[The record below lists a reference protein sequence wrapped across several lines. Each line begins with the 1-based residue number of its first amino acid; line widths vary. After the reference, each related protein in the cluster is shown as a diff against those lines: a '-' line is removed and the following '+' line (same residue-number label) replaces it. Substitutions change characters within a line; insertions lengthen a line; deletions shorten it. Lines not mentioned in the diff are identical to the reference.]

1 MTDKETDIVHPISVE
16 GKSSRRETSTPL
28 RDKFQ
33 HILTFR
39 AMSGLQE
46 KNNRD
51 QSVAGDLK
59 HDGLKTCTNY
69 QYTQRIK
76 NRIDE
81 MI

>member
-16 GKSSRRETSTPL
+16 GESSRRETSTPL

-46 KNNRD
+46 KK
-51 QSVAGDLK
+51 QSWSKRGRRPQAWW
-59 HDGLKTCTNY
+59 
-69 QYTQRIK
+69 IK
-76 NRIDE
+76 NVHELPIHPEDKK
-81 MI
+81 